1 MVPPSWRGSDD
12 RRGAHLAA
20 MRRIS
25 NLLNLSTPLG
35 LLIARIGRAE
45 ISAGPNGLILAERFR
60 FSFPAASAFTVGN
73 VLITARCWDDLL
85 LVNPQ
90 LLRHEA
96 RHSWQYVGCGGLAF
110 LPLYGLA
117 MAWSWLRGRDR
128 FSHNVFE
135 RHAGLSDGG
144 YPA

>member
-1 MVPPSWRGSDD
+1 MTSPSAPAHPG
-12 RRGAHLAA
+12 HLATA
-20 MRRIS
+20 RRIL

-35 LLIARIGRAE
+35 LLIARLGRAE
-45 ISAGPNGLILAERFR
+45 LRAVPGGLILAERYRFR
-60 FSFPAASAFTVGN
+60 FPSASAFTVGN
-73 VLITARCWDDLL
+73 VLITAHRWDDLL

-96 RHSWQYVGCGGLAF
+96 RHSWQYVVCGGLAF

-144 YPA
+144 YSLS

>member
-1 MVPPSWRGSDD
+1 MASPFAS
-12 RRGAHLAA
+12 AHPGRLAA
-20 MRRIS
+20 SRRIL

-35 LLIARIGRAE
+35 LLIARLGQAQLR
-45 ISAGPNGLILAERFR
+45 AGPGGLILAERYRFR
-60 FSFPAASAFTVGN
+60 FPYASAFTVGN
-73 VLITARCWDDLL
+73 VLITARRWDELL
-85 LVNPQ
+85 LVNPR

-96 RHSWQYVGCGGLAF
+96 RHSSQYVVCGGLAF

-144 YPA
+144 YSLS